1 LNFMS
6 GQHIVELKYF
16 YNLLEYNEEYE
27 DTLPHI
33 EKDIYMTT
41 IPYLDSSQPI
51 ETRIADLLARM
62 TLTEKCAQLIGPLG
76 LDEGDGQL
84 SLDFVRQHF
93 KSGISYVGTH
103 HRQRKTR
110 QTVVYLNAI
119 QKFLREETR
128 LGIPA
133 LGVGEGLHGYMAHEA
148 TSFPQ
153 AIGLASA
160 WDTDLHERVFSV
172 VAREMRARGAQYVLS
187 PVLDLAR
194 DPRWGRTEET
204 YGEDP
209 YLVSRLGVAA
219 VRGLQGE
226 RFTGDSEHVLATAKH
241 FAAHGQPEAGTNCGP
256 ANYAERILREELFA
270 SFEAV
275 VREGRIGAV
284 MASYNEI
291 NGVPSHVNSWL
302 LNDVLRNE
310 WGFNGFVISDGWGVD
325 DLYRLHFVAAD
336 ESDAAEKAFSSG
348 VDVELG
354 RCFRHL
360 EQSVN
365 ADKISE
371 EALDAAV
378 SKILRL
384 KFQLGLFENPFVDE
398 ERAVSL
404 TNSAEH
410 KALALEA
417 AHKSIIL
424 LKNDDGLLPLDKT
437 KLHSLAVIGPNA
449 APIRLGGYSG
459 NPGCC
464 VSILEGIRQ
473 KVGKHIEVL
482 YAEGCGITQST
493 NQAGQMWFD
502 DEVLLPDPANDAR
515 LIAEAVDTAK
525 KADIALLVLGDNE
538 QTCREGW
545 STAHLGDRDTL
556 DLSGKQEELLRA
568 VHATGK
574 PVILLLIQGR
584 PASIN
589 FAAEHIQAILEG
601 WYLGQAA
608 GTAVADVLFGDVNPG
623 GKLPITFPRSVGQ
636 LPANYYHKPS
646 ARRGYLFSSA
656 EPLFPFGHGL
666 SYTIF
671 TYSNLRL
678 SPETMTAN
686 ETAILSVDVTNAGER
701 AGDEVVQFYVHDLL
715 SERITRPVKLLKGF
729 QRITLQPGETHT
741 VNFHVGREQLQFL
754 DESMR
759 QTVEPGQFELM
770 VGSSSQRTESIIL
783 NVTD

>member
-1 LNFMS
+1 
-6 GQHIVELKYF
+6 
-16 YNLLEYNEEYE
+16 
-27 DTLPHI
+27 
-33 EKDIYMTT
+33 MTST
-41 IPYLDSSQPI
+41 PYLDALLPI
-51 ETRIADLLARM
+51 EARLADLLVRM
-62 TLTEKCAQLIGPLG
+62 TLTEKCAQLIGPFG

-93 KSGISYVGTH
+93 SNGISYVNTH

-110 QTVVYLNAI
+110 QTVLYLNAM

-133 LGVGEGLHGYMAHEA
+133 LGIGEGLHGYMAHEA

-153 AIGLASA
+153 AIGLAST
-160 WDTDLHERVFSV
+160 WDVDLHQRVFGV
-172 VAREMRARGAQYVLS
+172 VAKEMRARGAQYVLS

-209 YLVSRLGVAA
+209 YLVSQLGVAA

-226 RFTGDSEHVLATAKH
+226 RFSGDAEHVLATAKH

-256 ANYAERILREELFA
+256 ANYAERILREEFFA
-270 SFEAV
+270 PFEAV
-275 VREGRIGAV
+275 VREGKISTV

-291 NGVPSHVNSWL
+291 NGVPSHVNRWL
-302 LNDVLRNE
+302 LKDLLRKE
-310 WGFNGFVISDGWGVD
+310 WGFEGFVISDGWGVD

-336 ESDAAEKAFSSG
+336 EGEAAEKAFSSG

-360 EQSVN
+360 EQAVEVG
-365 ADKISE
+365 KIPE
-371 EALDAAV
+371 EVLDAAV
-378 SKILRL
+378 AKILRV

-398 ERAVSL
+398 ERAVSI

-424 LKNDDGLLPLDKT
+424 LKNDGGLLPLHQS
-437 KLHSLAVIGPNA
+437 KLRSLAVIGPNA
-449 APIRLGGYSG
+449 EAIRLGGYSG
-459 NPGCC
+459 DPGCS
-464 VSILEGIRQ
+464 VSILEGIRE
-473 KVGKHIEVL
+473 KVGETIEVL
-482 YAEGCGITQST
+482 YAEGCRITQST
-493 NQAGQMWFD
+493 NEAGQMWFD
-502 DEVLLPDPANDAR
+502 DEVLLPDPAQDAE
-515 LIAEAVDTAK
+515 LITQAMHTAE
-525 KADIALLVLGDNE
+525 KADITLLVLGDNE

-545 STAHLGDRDTL
+545 STSHLGDRDNLELPAT
-556 DLSGKQEELLRA
+556 QEELLEA
-568 VHATGK
+568 IFATGK

-589 FAAEHIQAILEG
+589 FAAEHIPAILEG

-608 GTAVADVLFGDVNPG
+608 GTAVADILFGDVNPG

-636 LPANYYHKPS
+636 IPAYYYHKPS
-646 ARRGYLFSSA
+646 ARRGYLFSNA

-666 SYTIF
+666 SYTTF
-671 TYSNLRL
+671 AYNNLRL
-678 SPETMTAN
+678 SADKITAN
-686 ETAILSVDVTNAGER
+686 ETAIFSVDVTNTGER
-701 AGDEVVQFYVHDLL
+701 SGNEVVQFYVHDLL
-715 SERITRPVKLLKGF
+715 SARVTRPVKLLKGF
-729 QRITLQPGETHT
+729 QRLILQAGETRT
-741 VNFHVGREQLQFL
+741 VRFSVGRDQLQFL
-754 DESMR
+754 DESMHK
-759 QTVEPGQFELM
+759 TVEAGQFELM
-770 VGSSSQRTESIIL
+770 IGGSSKTLQAIVLEVIE
-783 NVTD
+783 

>member
-1 LNFMS
+1 MDPSL
-6 GQHIVELKYF
+6 
-16 YNLLEYNEEYE
+16 
-27 DTLPHI
+27 
-33 EKDIYMTT
+33 
-41 IPYLDSSQPI
+41 PI

-93 KSGISYVGTH
+93 QNGISYVGTH
-103 HRQRKTR
+103 HRQRRTR

-133 LGVGEGLHGYMAHEA
+133 LGIGEGLHGYMAHEA

-160 WDTDLHERVFSV
+160 WDTDLHERVFGV
-172 VAREMRARGAQYVLS
+172 VAKEMRARGAHYVLS

-226 RFTGDSEHVLATAKH
+226 RFNGDPEHVLATAKH

-270 SFEAV
+270 PFEAV
-275 VREGRIGAV
+275 VREGKIGAV

-291 NGVPSHVNSWL
+291 NSVPSHVNRWL
-302 LNDVLRNE
+302 LKDLLREE
-310 WGFNGFVISDGWGVD
+310 WGFEGFVISDGGGVD

-336 ESDAAEKAFSSG
+336 EREAAEKLFPAVSMG
-348 VDVELG
+348 IG

-360 EQSVN
+360 EGSVN
-365 ADKISE
+365 VGKISE
-371 EALDAAV
+371 RRWIQRSQDPAV
-378 SKILRL
+378 

-398 ERAVSL
+398 ERAIST

-417 AHKSIIL
+417 ARKSIIL
-424 LKNDDGLLPLDKT
+424 LKNDDGLLPLDKS
-437 KLHSLAVIGPNA
+437 KLHSVAVIGPNA
-449 APIRLGGYSG
+449 APVRLGGYSG
-459 NPGCC
+459 DPGCGI
-464 VSILEGIRQ
+464 SILEGIRQ
-473 KVGKHIEVL
+473 KIGKDIEIL

-493 NQAGQMWFD
+493 NEAGQMWFD
-502 DEVLLPDPANDAR
+502 DEVLPPDPANDAT
-515 LIAEAVDTAK
+515 LIAQAVEAAQ
-525 KADIALLVLGDNE
+525 KADITLMVLGDNE

-545 STAHLGDRDTL
+545 STSHLGDRDTL
-556 DLSGKQEELLRA
+556 DLPGKQEELMEA
-568 VHATGK
+568 VFATGK
-574 PVILLLIQGR
+574 PVILLLINGR

-589 FAAEHIQAILEG
+589 FAAEHIPAILEG
-601 WYLGQAA
+601 WYPGQAA
-608 GTAVADVLFGDVNPG
+608 GPAVADVLFGDVNPG

-636 LPANYYHKPS
+636 IPAYYYHKPS
-646 ARRGYLFSSA
+646 ARRGYLFSNA

-666 SYTIF
+666 SYTTF
-671 TYSNLRL
+671 SYQNLRL
-678 SPETMTAN
+678 SSERITAD
-686 ETAILSVDVTNAGER
+686 ETATLSVDVTNTGEP
-701 AGDEVVQFYVHDLL
+701 AGDEVVQFYVHDRL
-715 SERITRPVKLLKGF
+715 SERVTRPVKLLKGF
-729 QRITLQPGETHT
+729 QRITIQPGETRT
-741 VNFHVGREQLQFL
+741 VSFSVGREQLQFL
-754 DESMR
+754 DESMQ
-759 QTVEPGQFELM
+759 QTVEPGEFELM
-770 VGSSSQRTESIIL
+770 VGSSSKTTQSIKLEVIG
-783 NVTD
+783 

>member
-1 LNFMS
+1 
-6 GQHIVELKYF
+6 
-16 YNLLEYNEEYE
+16 
-27 DTLPHI
+27 
-33 EKDIYMTT
+33 MTST
-41 IPYLDSSQPI
+41 PYLDPSLPI
-51 ETRIADLLARM
+51 ETRITDLLARM
-62 TLTEKCAQLIGPLG
+62 TLTEKCAQLIGPFG

-93 KSGISYVGTH
+93 SNGISYVNTH
-103 HRQRKTR
+103 HRKRNTR
-110 QTVVYLNAI
+110 QTVAYLNAI

-133 LGVGEGLHGYMAHEA
+133 LGIGEGLHGYMAHEA

-160 WDTDLHERVFSV
+160 WDADLHQRVFGV
-172 VAREMRARGAQYVLS
+172 VAKEMRARGAHYVLS

-226 RFTGDSEHVLATAKH
+226 RFISDPEHVLATAKH

-270 SFEAV
+270 PFEAV
-275 VREGRIGAV
+275 VREGKIGAV

-291 NGVPSHVNSWL
+291 NGVPSHVNHWL
-302 LNDVLRNE
+302 LKDLLRQE
-310 WGFNGFVISDGWGVD
+310 WGFEGFVISDGWGVD

-336 ESDAAEKAFSSG
+336 EKDAAEKAFSSG

-365 ADKISE
+365 AGKISE

-378 SKILRL
+378 AKILQI
-384 KFQLGLFENPFVDE
+384 KFQIGLFENPFVDE
-398 ERAVSL
+398 EYAVSI

-424 LKNDDGLLPLDKT
+424 LKNDGRLLPLDKS

-459 NPGCC
+459 DPGCG

-473 KVGKHIEVL
+473 KISKDIEVL

-493 NQAGQMWFD
+493 NEAGQMWFD
-502 DEVLLPDPANDAR
+502 DEVLLPDPANDAT
-515 LIAEAVDTAK
+515 LITQAVDTAK
-525 KADIALLVLGDNE
+525 KADVTLLVLGDNE

-545 STAHLGDRDTL
+545 STSHLGDRDTL
-556 DLSGKQEELLRA
+556 DLPGRQEELLQA
-568 VHATGK
+568 VFATGK

-584 PASIN
+584 PGGIN
-589 FAAEHIQAILEG
+589 FAAEHIPAILEG

-623 GKLPITFPRSVGQ
+623 GKLPVTFPRSVGQ
-636 LPANYYHKPS
+636 IPAYYYHKPS
-646 ARRGYLFSSA
+646 ARRGYLFSNA

-666 SYTIF
+666 SYTTF
-671 TYSNLRL
+671 TYNNLRL
-678 SPETMTAN
+678 SQETITAD
-686 ETAILSVDVTNAGER
+686 ETAILSVDVTNTGER
-701 AGDEVVQFYVHDLL
+701 AGDEVLQFYVHDLL
-715 SERITRPVKLLKGF
+715 SERVTRPVKLLKGF
-729 QRITLQPGETHT
+729 RRVALQPGETRT
-741 VNFHVGREQLQFL
+741 VSFSVGREQLQFWG
-754 DESMR
+754 ESMR

-770 VGSSSQRTESIIL
+770 VGSSSLSVESILL
-783 NVTD
+783 NVIG